1 MIEHPWTLTVMDLV
15 ERGFS
20 VQDVYGM
27 TIRQV
32 MLFQKVGRQYENF
45 KRLSQISD
53 NRVAAGLVEQHD
65 AHKHLNQLRYG

>member
-1 MIEHPWTLTVMDLV
+1 ME
-15 ERGFS
+15 
-20 VQDVYGM
+20 DVYGL

-32 MLFQKVGRQYENF
+32 ILFQKVGRQYENF